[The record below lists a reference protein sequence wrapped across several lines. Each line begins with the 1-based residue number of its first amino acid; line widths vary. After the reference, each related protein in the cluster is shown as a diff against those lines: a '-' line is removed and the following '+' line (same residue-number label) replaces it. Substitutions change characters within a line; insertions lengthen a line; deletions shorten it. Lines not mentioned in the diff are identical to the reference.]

1 MATIQLKDLTMI
13 FGDAKSKKIALE
25 MLDQQMNP
33 KEISEKTNTT
43 IALNRVS
50 FSIEDK
56 ELFVIVGLSGSG
68 KSTLIRCLNLLN
80 KPTSGDVLIN
90 GESIIS
96 YDRKTLLAFRRKKI
110 SMVFQHFGL
119 LSHRSIIRNIE
130 YGLEIQGMPKA
141 ERRLKALE
149 ALKIVGLEGCVDKKP
164 HELSG
169 GMKQRVGL
177 ARAIV
182 TEPEILLMDEPY
194 SALDPLIRR
203 DMQNE
208 LLTLEDYINRTI
220 VFITHDMNEAFKMGD
235 RIALMKDGK
244 VVQIG
249 TPNDF
254 FNHPADDYVS
264 DFIADVDKTQIFKVR
279 NIMTKVPY
287 VAFDDELQ
295 IDVFSQMIEYQ
306 LSYCYVTQRDNT
318 YIGYITNDSLD
329 PTSKSTIEN
338 LIKTTKPVLR
348 NTYLKS
354 LWTRFESTEYS
365 LPVIDT
371 NQKFRGEVT
380 KDALISALA

>member
-1 MATIQLKDLTMI
+1 MASIQIKELTMI
-13 FGDAKSKKIALE
+13 FGDPKSKKLALD
-25 MLDQQMNP
+25 MLNRDIDP

-50 FSIEDK
+50 FDIEDK

-80 KPTSGDVLIN
+80 QPTSGDVLID
-90 GESIIS
+90 GESIIGF
-96 YDRKTLLAFRRKKI
+96 DHKTLLTLRRKKI

-119 LSHRSIIRNIE
+119 LSHRSIIRNVE
-130 YGLEIQGMPKA
+130 YGLEIQGMNKA
-141 ERRLKALE
+141 DRRVKAHE
-149 ALKIVGLEGCVDKKP
+149 ALQIVGLEGCEDKKP

-249 TPNDF
+249 TPNEF
-254 FNHPADDYVS
+254 FLHPADDYVA

-279 NIMTKVPY
+279 NILTKVPY
-287 VAFDDELQ
+287 VALDDEPQ
-295 IDVFSQMIEYQ
+295 TDVLAKMDQYG
-306 LSYCYVTQRDNT
+306 LTYCYVTKKDKTYVGYVTRD
-318 YIGYITNDSLD
+318 LVA
-329 PTSKSTIEN
+329 KSRKPTIES
-338 LIKTTKPVLR
+338 LVLTLEPVLR
-348 NTYLKS
+348 NTYLKH
-354 LWTRFESTEYS
+354 LWTRFESTDYS
-365 LPVIDT
+365 LPVTDT
-371 NQKFRGEVT
+371 KKIFRGEVT